1 MKRLFFFASV
11 VIVFLLCAN
20 SIDAQG
26 LKVGVFDIDMMVQAM
41 PGYRNVDSLTRL
53 YEKDSLGAEYDVY
66 QSEYTRLDSTFKSDS
81 VLVTQGKKTKVAL
94 DYVGTERQ
102 KIAMNIVYWQQIAQ
116 NKSNTKRA
124 NLSQPLYI
132 QVVEAYKKVQ
142 QRKKYNLIL
151 KPNSYEAGFPI
162 DNIFITVA
170 KELKLTEL
178 PQQMLY
184 LGEDPDAPKQAAG
197 ISPKP
202 NAPAAAKPKK
212 N

>member
-11 VIVFLLCAN
+11 FTAFLLNAN
-20 SIDAQG
+20 SLDAQG

-66 QSEYTRLDSTFKSDS
+66 QSEYSRLDSTFKSDS

-116 NKSNTKRA
+116 NKSNSKRA
-124 NLSQPLYI
+124 SLAQPLYV
-132 QVVEAYKKVQ
+132 QVVEAYKRIQ
-142 QRKKYNLIL
+142 QRKKYTIIL
-151 KPNSYEAGFPI
+151 KPNAYEAGFPI
-162 DNIFITVA
+162 DNIFIAVA

-184 LGEDPDAPKQAAG
+184 LGDDPDAPKQAAG
-197 ISPKP
+197 SAPKP
-202 NAPAAAKPKK
+202 SAPVPAKPKK